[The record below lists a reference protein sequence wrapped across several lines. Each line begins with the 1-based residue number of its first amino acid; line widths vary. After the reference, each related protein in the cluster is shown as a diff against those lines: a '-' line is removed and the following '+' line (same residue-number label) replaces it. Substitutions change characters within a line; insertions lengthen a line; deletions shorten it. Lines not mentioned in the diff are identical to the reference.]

1 MDPLDGK
8 DAPSTDGESARSAD
22 DGLTLVAAGRRRVVE
37 LADAPRRTVTD
48 SFLCAS
54 GERWGGEWRGVP
66 VAWLLERAPG
76 DGTATHLRIHGTGDH
91 VACVP
96 LADALGGVL
105 ATERDD
111 GHLPVA
117 DRPRFVAPG
126 VVAARTVK
134 AVRRLELIALAPDE
148 DAEAYEALANVDDST
163 D

>member
-1 MDPLDGK
+1 MDHPD
-8 DAPSTDGESARSAD
+8 SAD
-22 DGLTLVAAGRRRVVE
+22 ESSRAVPTQSPSDSPHVTLVAGDDRRVVDP
-37 LADAPRRTVTD
+37 ADAPWRTVTD

-76 DGTATHLRIHGTGDH
+76 DDAATHLRIHGAGDH
-91 VACVP
+91 VACVS

-105 ATERDD
+105 AVERGDD
-111 GHLPVA
+111 RLPPA

-134 AVRRLELIALAPDE
+134 AVRRLELIELAPDE
-148 DAEAYEALANVDDST
+148 DAEAYEALANVD
-163 D
+163 